1 MSDAVADFKQRART
15 TWAGGDWDS
24 VSQFIADVGP
34 VLLDRVG
41 IEPGMDVL
49 DVGTGSGGTVSI
61 PAAQRGANVTGS
73 DLTPE
78 LFEDA
83 RRRAEQAGVEVEW
96 VEADAE
102 ALPFEDESF
111 DRVLST
117 FGHMFAPRH
126 AEAAAQLARVVRPG
140 GVVGTCTWATHG
152 APGEMFKIVGGFMPP
167 PPDFAQSP
175 VLWGDEAHIR
185 EMFEPHGLE
194 VEITTE
200 TVDMTYESADGY
212 VEMFERDFGPMVM
225 ARQVLGDRWPELHEA
240 YAQMV
245 ERENAAT
252 DGSLLLEADYLLTV
266 ARKPG

>member
-1 MSDAVADFKQRART
+1 M
-15 TWAGGDWDS
+15 
-24 VSQFIADVGP
+24 
-34 VLLDRVG
+34 
-41 IEPGMDVL
+41 
-49 DVGTGSGGTVSI
+49 
-61 PAAQRGANVTGS
+61 
-73 DLTPE
+73 
-78 LFEDA
+78 
-83 RRRAEQAGVEVEW
+83 
-96 VEADAE
+96 
-102 ALPFEDESF
+102 
-111 DRVLST
+111 LST

-126 AEAAAQLARVVRPG
+126 AQAAAELARVCRPG

-240 YAQMV
+240 YVPDGRARERGHRRQPAAGGRLPAHGGAQARV
-245 ERENAAT
+245 RT
-252 DGSLLLEADYLLTV
+252 LLNVIWLRRSPASGWRCST
-266 ARKPG
+266 RWPG